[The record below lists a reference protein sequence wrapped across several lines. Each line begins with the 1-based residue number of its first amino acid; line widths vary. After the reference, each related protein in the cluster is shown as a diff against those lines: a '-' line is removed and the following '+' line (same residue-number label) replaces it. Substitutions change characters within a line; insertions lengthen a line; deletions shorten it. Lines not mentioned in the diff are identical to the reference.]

1 MKETMLANT
10 SDMVRVAASSAAWG
24 WPRMQEPAKHVL
36 QVAAYLLLEALW
48 YAKHTLHREDK
59 LCR

>member
-1 MKETMLANT
+1 
-10 SDMVRVAASSAAWG
+10 
-24 WPRMQEPAKHVL
+24 MQELAKHVL
-36 QVAAYLLLEALW
+36 QVAVYLLLEDLW

>member
-1 MKETMLANT
+1 MPANT
-10 SDMVRVAASSAAWG
+10 SDMVRVAASIAAWG
-24 WPRMQEPAKHVL
+24 WPRMQELAKNVL
-36 QVAAYLLLEALW
+36 QVAVYLLLEDLW